1 MNTVEDSLGELS
13 LMEEEHLLTKSSI
26 PYRDP
31 NLNSNATD
39 IIQKRVQEQLFS
51 NLKTSK
57 EWRDKWGMTK

>member
-1 MNTVEDSLGELS
+1 
-13 LMEEEHLLTKSSI
+13 MEEEHLSTKASI

-31 NLNSNATD
+31 TLSLKAED

-57 EWRDKWGMTK
+57 KWRDEWGMTKSTSTVKFK